1 MPIISIRLAKGR
13 TIDQKRRLVAKI
25 TLIDATYF
33 SSAPLQN
40 TLGRVI

>member
-1 MPIISIRLAKGR
+1 MPIISIRLAKR